1 MVCVHWRKTMK
12 KITAVILIILTT
24 ASGSCS
30 WTAVSKQEALKANS
44 GYVGDSQ
51 AKIAVTAAATA
62 SEAAR
67 LPMAQGNTQHALQ
80 KISLDTAGAPQGS
93 GQVTERKIIR
103 NAELTIEIDDPNE
116 GLRKIATIAEKNGGF
131 VITSESRENQANEQ
145 NLSSTTV
152 TVVARVPSARF
163 DETVEAIR
171 RISTRIKLE
180 KRSGMDVTEEYID
193 LEARIRTK
201 RALEIQFL
209 EIMRQARKISDALE
223 VQSQLANVRTEIES
237 LEGRRRF
244 LENKSTL
251 STISVTLQTPAPLL
265 AATTSGFQQN
275 VKMAF
280 GDGLDTASEIVLGI
294 IRFVLVMI
302 PIALFILFP
311 SWLLFRWLRRYISW
325 PKRTAPVMG
334 VTDQAD

>member
-1 MVCVHWRKTMK
+1 MRKMTAAILML
-12 KITAVILIILTT
+12 ITTVIV
-24 ASGSCS
+24 SCS
-30 WTAVSKQEALKANS
+30 EPNQGFVTSTLKANP
-44 GYVGDSQ
+44 GDMAASRAAIAPTPSPGVAVALRAQSQ
-51 AKIAVTAAATA
+51 A
-62 SEAAR
+62 E
-67 LPMAQGNTQHALQ
+67 PALQ
-80 KISLDTAGAPQGS
+80 KISLDTAGATQGS
-93 GQVTERKIIR
+93 AQITERKIIR

-152 TVVARVPSARF
+152 TVVARVPSAQF
-163 DETVEAIR
+163 DEAVEAIR

-244 LENKSTL
+244 LENKSAL

-325 PKRTAPVMG
+325 PKKTAPVMG
-334 VTDQAD
+334 VTDQAQ